1 MVTIYNTTLSA
12 ASQRHFSDSLPRYL
26 KIKNGETHVP
36 MNGPFLRFVMSH
48 PPHIFLAPLV
58 GIFQYF
64 KDVRF
69 LVESLAL
76 YQIVRDNTKCAVFL
90 QCPSADPQNFG

>member
-1 MVTIYNTTLSA
+1 
-12 ASQRHFSDSLPRYL
+12 
-26 KIKNGETHVP
+26 

-90 QCPSADPQNFG
+90 NVRLLTLRILDSSSSVRKRSPWNTDLGVSSIAAINRSILSSP